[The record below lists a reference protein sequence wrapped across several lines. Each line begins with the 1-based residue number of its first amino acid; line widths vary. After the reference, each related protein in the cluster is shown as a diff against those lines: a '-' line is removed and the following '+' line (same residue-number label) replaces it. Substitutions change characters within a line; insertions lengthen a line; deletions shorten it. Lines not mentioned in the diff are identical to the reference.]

1 MKNVLFV
8 APTTYEVPLTENIE
22 KKCLIEIVGVDKSY
36 ATKRETIHVLNDTHL
51 KIFSGEVLGI
61 VGASGVGKSTLLH
74 VLGGLD
80 KPAKGDVLFKSQNIY
95 CQGNSFLEKFRNIH
109 IGFVFQFFNLL
120 PDFTA
125 LENVMF
131 PALIQNEKNSVAKE
145 RAEYLLGEVV
155 LKDRMHHKP
164 AELSGGESQRVALAR
179 GLMNQPDL
187 LLADEPTGNLDTY
200 ASDQLIELIRRLNKE
215 FNQTFVLVTHSQR
228 VAAQLDRVLELI
240 DGNVNSINQS
250 LVI

>member
-1 MKNVLFV
+1 MVCVMND
-8 APTTYEVPLTENIE
+8 ADEMNQ
-22 KKCLIEIVGVDKSY
+22 KCLIEAVGVDKSY
-36 ATKRETIHVLNDTHL
+36 TTKHEIIHVLSETCL
-51 KIFSGEVLGI
+51 KVFSGEVLGI

-80 KPAKGDVLFKSQNIY
+80 KPAKGQVLFKEENIY
-95 CQGNSFLEKFRNIH
+95 KQGNSFLEKFRNIH

-125 LENVMF
+125 LENAMF
-131 PALIQNEKNSVAKE
+131 PALIQNKKVSIAKE
-145 RAEYLLGEVV
+145 RAEYLLCEVGM
-155 LKDRMHHKP
+155 KDRMNHTP
-164 AELSGGESQRVALAR
+164 GELSGGESQRIALAR

-200 ASDQLIELIRRLNKE
+200 ASDQLIDLIRRLNKE

-228 VAAQLDRVLELI
+228 VAGQLDRVLELI

>member
-1 MKNVLFV
+1 MND
-8 APTTYEVPLTENIE
+8 ADEMNQ
-22 KKCLIEIVGVDKSY
+22 KCLIEAIGIDKSY
-36 ATKRETIHVLNDTHL
+36 TTKHEIIHVLSETCL
-51 KIFSGEVLGI
+51 KVFSGEVLGI

-80 KPAKGDVLFKSQNIY
+80 KPAKGQVLFKEENIY
-95 CQGNSFLEKFRNIH
+95 KQGNSFLEKFRNIH

-125 LENVMF
+125 IENTMF
-131 PALIQNEKNSVAKE
+131 PALIQNKKVSIAKE
-145 RAEYLLGEVV
+145 RAEYLLSEVGM
-155 LKDRMHHKP
+155 KDRMNHKP
-164 AELSGGESQRVALAR
+164 GELSGGESQRVALAR

-187 LLADEPTGNLDTY
+187 LLADEPTGNLDAYT
-200 ASDQLIELIRRLNKE
+200 SDQLIELIRRLNKE

-228 VAAQLDRVLELI
+228 VAGQLDRVLELI
-240 DGNVNSINQS
+240 GGNVNPVNQS

>member
-1 MKNVLFV
+1 MND
-8 APTTYEVPLTENIE
+8 ADEMNQ
-22 KKCLIEIVGVDKSY
+22 KCLIEAIGVDKSY
-36 ATKRETIHVLNDTHL
+36 TTKHEIIHVLSETCL
-51 KIFSGEVLGI
+51 KVFSGEVLGI

-80 KPAKGDVLFKSQNIY
+80 KPAKGQVLFKEENIY
-95 CQGNSFLEKFRNIH
+95 KQGNSFLEKFRNIH

-125 LENVMF
+125 IENTMF
-131 PALIQNEKNSVAKE
+131 PALIQNKKVSIAKE
-145 RAEYLLGEVV
+145 RAEYLLSEVGM
-155 LKDRMHHKP
+155 KDRMNHKP
-164 AELSGGESQRVALAR
+164 GELSGGESQRVALAR

-187 LLADEPTGNLDTY
+187 LLADEPTGNLDAY
-200 ASDQLIELIRRLNKE
+200 NSDQLIELIRRLNKE

-228 VAAQLDRVLELI
+228 VAGQLDRVLELI
-240 DGNVNSINQS
+240 DGNVNPVNQS

>member
-1 MKNVLFV
+1 MND
-8 APTTYEVPLTENIE
+8 ADEMNQ
-22 KKCLIEIVGVDKSY
+22 KCLIEAIGVDKSY
-36 ATKRETIHVLNDTHL
+36 TTKHEIIHVLSETCL
-51 KIFSGEVLGI
+51 KVFSGEVLGI

-80 KPAKGDVLFKSQNIY
+80 KPAKGQVLFKEENIY
-95 CQGNSFLEKFRNIH
+95 KQGNSFLEKFRNIH

-125 LENVMF
+125 IENTMF
-131 PALIQNEKNSVAKE
+131 PALIQNKKVSIAKE
-145 RAEYLLGEVV
+145 RAEYLLSEVGM
-155 LKDRMHHKP
+155 KDRMNHKP
-164 AELSGGESQRVALAR
+164 GELSGGESQRVALAR

-187 LLADEPTGNLDTY
+187 LLADEPTGNLDAYT
-200 ASDQLIELIRRLNKE
+200 SDQLIELIRRLNKE

-228 VAAQLDRVLELI
+228 VAGQLDRVLELI
-240 DGNVNSINQS
+240 DGNVNSVNQS

>member
-1 MKNVLFV
+1 MNNID
-8 APTTYEVPLTENIE
+8 NIE
-22 KKCLIEIVGVDKSY
+22 NKCLIETVGVDKSY
-36 ATKRETIHVLNDTHL
+36 TTKRETIHVLKDTDL
-51 KIFSGEVLGI
+51 KIFSGEILGI

-80 KPAKGDVLFKSQNIY
+80 RPAKGDVLFKGQNIY
-95 CQGNSFLEKFRNIH
+95 YQGNSFLEKFRNIH

-131 PALIQNEKNSVAKE
+131 PALIQKKQTFVAKE
-145 RAEYLLGEVV
+145 RAQYLLDEVGM
-155 LKDRMHHKP
+155 KDRMNHRP

-187 LLADEPTGNLDTY
+187 LLADEPTGNLDAN
-200 ASDQLIELIRRLNKE
+200 ASDQLIDLIRKLNKE

-228 VAAQLDRVLELI
+228 IAGQLDRVLELI
-240 DGNVNSINQS
+240 NGKANPINQS
-250 LVI
+250 LLI

>member
-1 MKNVLFV
+1 MVFV
-8 APTTYEVPLTENIE
+8 MNDTENNDP
-22 KKCLIEIVGVDKSY
+22 KCLIETVGVDKSY
-36 ATKRETIHVLNDTHL
+36 TTKHETIHVLNGTDL
-51 KIFSGEVLGI
+51 KVFSGEILGV
-61 VGASGVGKSTLLH
+61 VGASGAGKSTLLH

-80 KPAKGDVLFKSQNIY
+80 RPAKGGVLFKGRNIY
-95 CQGNSFLEKFRNIH
+95 RKGNSFLEKFRNIH

-125 LENVMF
+125 LENAMF
-131 PALIQNEKNSVAKE
+131 PALIQNKKNSVAKE
-145 RAEYLLGEVV
+145 RAEYLLGEVGMN
-155 LKDRMHHKP
+155 DRMHHKP
-164 AELSGGESQRVALAR
+164 GELSGGESQRVALAR

-200 ASDQLIELIRRLNKE
+200 ASDQLIELIRKLNQE

-228 VAAQLDRVLELI
+228 VAGQLDRVLEL
-240 DGNVNSINQS
+240 VNGKADSVKQS

>member
-1 MKNVLFV
+1 MNN
-8 APTTYEVPLTENIE
+8 TENIE

-131 PALIQNEKNSVAKE
+131 PALIQNEKPSVAKE

-187 LLADEPTGNLDTY
+187 LLADEPTGNLDRN
-200 ASDQLIELIRRLNKE
+200 ASDQLIELIRKLNKE

-228 VAAQLDRVLELI
+228 VAGQLDRVLEL
-240 DGNVNSINQS
+240 VNGKVNPINQTF
-250 LVI
+250 VI

>member
-1 MKNVLFV
+1 MVCVMND
-8 APTTYEVPLTENIE
+8 ADEMNQ
-22 KKCLIEIVGVDKSY
+22 KCLIEAIGVDKSY
-36 ATKRETIHVLNDTHL
+36 TTKHEIIHVLSETCL
-51 KIFSGEVLGI
+51 KVFSGEVLGI

-80 KPAKGDVLFKSQNIY
+80 KPAKGQVLFKEENIY
-95 CQGNSFLEKFRNIH
+95 KQGNSFLEKFRNIH

-125 LENVMF
+125 IENAMF
-131 PALIQNEKNSVAKE
+131 PALIQNKKVSIAKE
-145 RAEYLLGEVV
+145 RAEYLLCEVGM
-155 LKDRMHHKP
+155 KDRMNHTP
-164 AELSGGESQRVALAR
+164 GELSGGESQRVALAR

-187 LLADEPTGNLDTY
+187 LLADEPTGNLDAYT
-200 ASDQLIELIRRLNKE
+200 SDQLIELIRRLNKE

-228 VAAQLDRVLELI
+228 VAGQLDRVLELI
-240 DGNVNSINQS
+240 DGNVNSVNQS

>member
-1 MKNVLFV
+1 MVCVMNN
-8 APTTYEVPLTENIE
+8 ADEMNQ
-22 KKCLIEIVGVDKSY
+22 KCLIEAIGVDKSY
-36 ATKRETIHVLNDTHL
+36 TTKHEIIHVLSETYL
-51 KIFSGEVLGI
+51 KVFSGEVLGI

-80 KPAKGDVLFKSQNIY
+80 KPAKGQILFKEENIY
-95 CQGNSFLEKFRNIH
+95 RQGNSFLEKFRNIH

-125 LENVMF
+125 LENTMF
-131 PALIQNEKNSVAKE
+131 PALIQNKKVSIAKE
-145 RAEYLLGEVV
+145 RAEYLLCEVGM
-155 LKDRMHHKP
+155 KDRMNHTP
-164 AELSGGESQRVALAR
+164 GELSGGENQRVALAR

-187 LLADEPTGNLDTY
+187 LLADEPTGNLDAYT
-200 ASDQLIELIRRLNKE
+200 SDQLIELIRRLNKE

-228 VAAQLDRVLELI
+228 VAGQLDRVLELI
-240 DGNVNSINQS
+240 DGNVNSVNQS

>member
-1 MKNVLFV
+1 MNN
-8 APTTYEVPLTENIE
+8 TENIE

-95 CQGNSFLEKFRNIH
+95 CQDNSFLEKFRNIH

-131 PALIQNEKNSVAKE
+131 PALIQNEKNSIAKE

-187 LLADEPTGNLDTY
+187 LLADEPTGNLDRN
-200 ASDQLIELIRRLNKE
+200 ASDQLIELIRKLNKE

-228 VAAQLDRVLELI
+228 VAGQLDRVLEL
-240 DGNVNSINQS
+240 VNGKVNPIKQTFM
-250 LVI
+250 I

>member
-1 MKNVLFV
+1 MAFV
-8 APTTYEVPLTENIE
+8 MNNFESANQKMLVEG
-22 KKCLIEIVGVDKSY
+22 KCLNKSY
-36 ATKRETIHVLNDTHL
+36 KTKREIIHVLNETDL
-51 KIFSGEVLGI
+51 KLFSGEILGI

-80 KPAKGDVLFKSQNIY
+80 KPAKGQVLFKEENIY
-95 CQGNSFLEKFRNIH
+95 KKGNSFLEKFRNIH

-125 LENVMF
+125 LENAMF
-131 PALIQNEKNSVAKE
+131 PALIQNKKVSIAKE
-145 RAEYLLGEVV
+145 RAEYLLCEVGM
-155 LKDRMHHKP
+155 KDRMNHTP
-164 AELSGGESQRVALAR
+164 GELSGGESQRVALAR

-187 LLADEPTGNLDTY
+187 LLADEPTGNLDAY
-200 ASDQLIELIRRLNKE
+200 ASDQLIDLIRRLNKE

-228 VAAQLDRVLELI
+228 VAGQLDRVLELI

>member
-1 MKNVLFV
+1 MACVMSDPDNVDRKV
-8 APTTYEVPLTENIE
+8 
-22 KKCLIEIVGVDKSY
+22 LIETVDVDKSY
-36 ATKRETIHVLNDTHL
+36 TTKRETIHVLKEAYL
-51 KIFSGEVLGI
+51 QIFAGEVLGI

-80 KPAKGDVLFKSQNIY
+80 QPANGKVIFKGKDIY
-95 CQGNSFLEKFRNIH
+95 REGNSFLEKFRNVH
-109 IGFVFQFFNLL
+109 VGFVFQFFNLL

-125 LENVMF
+125 LENAMF
-131 PALIQNEKNSVAKE
+131 PALIQNKPKSIAKE
-145 RAEYLLGEVV
+145 RAEYLLCEVGM
-155 LKDRMHHKP
+155 KDRISHKP
-164 AELSGGESQRVALAR
+164 GELSGGESQRVALAR

-200 ASDQLIELIRRLNKE
+200 ASDQLIELIRKLNEE

-228 VAAQLDRVLELI
+228 VAGQLDRVLELV
-240 DGNVNSINQS
+240 GGKLNSTKQN

>member
-1 MKNVLFV
+1 MVCVMNN
-8 APTTYEVPLTENIE
+8 TYKMNQ
-22 KKCLIEIVGVDKSY
+22 KCLIEARGVDKSY
-36 ATKRETIHVLNDTHL
+36 TTKHDIIHVLSETHL
-51 KIFSGEVLGI
+51 KVFSGEVLGI

-80 KPAKGDVLFKSQNIY
+80 KPAKGQVLFKEENIY
-95 CQGNSFLEKFRNIH
+95 KQGNSFLEKFRNIH

-125 LENVMF
+125 LENTMF
-131 PALIQNEKNSVAKE
+131 PALIQNKKVSIAKE
-145 RAEYLLGEVV
+145 RAEYLLCEVGM
-155 LKDRMHHKP
+155 KDRMGHTP
-164 AELSGGESQRVALAR
+164 GELSGGESQRVALAR

-200 ASDQLIELIRRLNKE
+200 ASDQLIDLIRRLNKE

-228 VAAQLDRVLELI
+228 VAGQLDRVLELI

>member
-1 MKNVLFV
+1 MNSV
-8 APTTYEVPLTENIE
+8 ANKEQ
-22 KKCLIEIVGVDKSY
+22 KCLIETVGVDKSY
-36 ATKRETIHVLNDTHL
+36 TTKRETIHVLNDTYL

-61 VGASGVGKSTLLH
+61 VGASGVGKSTLLN

-80 KPAKGDVLFKSQNIY
+80 KPAKGDVLFKNQSIY

-131 PALIQNEKNSVAKE
+131 PALIRNKKTSVAKE
-145 RAEYLLGEVV
+145 RAEYLLDEVV
-155 LKDRMHHKP
+155 MKDRMHHKP

-187 LLADEPTGNLDTY
+187 LLADEPTGNLDIN
-200 ASDQLIELIRRLNKE
+200 ASDQLINLIRKLNKE

-228 VAAQLDRVLELI
+228 VAGQLDRVLEL
-240 DGNVNSINQS
+240 VNGKVNPVNQS
-250 LVI
+250 FVI

>member
-1 MKNVLFV
+1 MVYVMND
-8 APTTYEVPLTENIE
+8 ADEMNQ
-22 KKCLIEIVGVDKSY
+22 KCLIEAIGVDKNY
-36 ATKRETIHVLNDTHL
+36 TTKHEIIHVLSETCL
-51 KIFSGEVLGI
+51 KVFSGEVLGI

-80 KPAKGDVLFKSQNIY
+80 KPAKGQVLFKEENIY
-95 CQGNSFLEKFRNIH
+95 KQGNSFLEKFRNIH

-125 LENVMF
+125 IENTMF
-131 PALIQNEKNSVAKE
+131 PALIQNKKVSIAKE
-145 RAEYLLGEVV
+145 RAEYLLSEVGM
-155 LKDRMHHKP
+155 KDRMNHKP
-164 AELSGGESQRVALAR
+164 GELSGGESQRVALAR

-187 LLADEPTGNLDTY
+187 LLADEPTGNLDAYT
-200 ASDQLIELIRRLNKE
+200 SDQLIELIRRLNKE

-228 VAAQLDRVLELI
+228 VAGQLDRVLELI
-240 DGNVNSINQS
+240 DGNVNSVNQS

>member
-1 MKNVLFV
+1 MVCVMND
-8 APTTYEVPLTENIE
+8 ADEMNQ
-22 KKCLIEIVGVDKSY
+22 KCLIEAIGVDKSY
-36 ATKRETIHVLNDTHL
+36 TTKHEIIHVLSETCL
-51 KIFSGEVLGI
+51 KVFSGEVLGI

-80 KPAKGDVLFKSQNIY
+80 KPAKGQVLFKEENIY
-95 CQGNSFLEKFRNIH
+95 KQGNSFLEKFRNIH

-125 LENVMF
+125 IENTMF
-131 PALIQNEKNSVAKE
+131 PALIQNKKVSIAKE
-145 RAEYLLGEVV
+145 RAEYLLCEVGM
-155 LKDRMHHKP
+155 KDRMNHKP
-164 AELSGGESQRVALAR
+164 GELSGGESQRVALAR

-187 LLADEPTGNLDTY
+187 LLADEPTGNLDAYT
-200 ASDQLIELIRRLNKE
+200 SDQLIELIRRLNKE

-228 VAAQLDRVLELI
+228 VAGQLDRVLELI
-240 DGNVNSINQS
+240 DGNVNSVNQS